1 MKKLFTGFFAGHNN
15 FMRCAVITVVL
26 FFSAA
31 EKTSAQTTISI
42 GKSID
47 SARTTNGTVLIY
59 TAKAKHKLYGVYKS
73 NVLVDMYAVD
83 MSGNRLTTST
93 AKSVTVCQVCV
104 TQNGVKTCY
113 NCVTIETNVQL
124 TSTKAN

>member
-1 MKKLFTGFFAGHNN
+1 MKKLFTCLFAGRYH
-15 FMRCAVITVVL
+15 FRCCVIIAAVL

-31 EKTSAQTTISI
+31 EKASAQTVISI

-47 SARTTNGTVLIY
+47 SARTVNGTALIY
-59 TAKAKHKLYGVYKS
+59 TAKAKHKLYGIYKD
-73 NVLVDMYAVD
+73 NALVDLYAVD
-83 MSGNRLTTST
+83 MNGNRLTTST
-93 AKSVTVCQVCV
+93 AKSVTVCAVCV

-113 NCVTIETNVQL
+113 NCVTVETNVQL

>member
-1 MKKLFTGFFAGHNN
+1 MKKLFTGLFAGRNH
-15 FMRCAVITVVL
+15 FRYCVIIAAVL

-31 EKTSAQTTISI
+31 EKATAQTVISI

-47 SARTTNGTVLIY
+47 SARTANGTALIY
-59 TAKAKHKLYGVYKS
+59 TAKAKHKIYGIYK
-73 NVLVDMYAVD
+73 NNALVDWYAVD
-83 MSGNRLTTST
+83 MNGNRLTTST
-93 AKSVTVCQVCV
+93 AKSVTVCAVCV

-113 NCVTIETNVQL
+113 NCVTVETNVQL